1 MPGACCGGCAAVN
14 DIIII
19 ISLEAGVSQGRG
31 TKRPP
36 TEIQKGEGLEFDMSL
51 VFVVIDML

>member
-19 ISLEAGVSQGRG
+19 ISLEAGVGQGRG

-36 TEIQKGEGLEFDMSL
+36 TEIQKGEGGWNLICRLFSL
-51 VFVVIDML
+51 

>member
-19 ISLEAGVSQGRG
+19 ISLEAGVGQGRG

-36 TEIQKGEGLEFDMSL
+36 TEIQKGEG
-51 VFVVIDML
+51 VGI